1 MLIISFIWLFLCV
14 IIECILAP
22 YIGFSFLISFLMM
35 FSNLIIVSIS
45 NNKKMAYILFLFPL
59 LILLLCYL
67 TKAPPDELRWSI
79 IKWLPCCF
87 LSIFQR
93 YEKQNILPKYV
104 VFYYFISLIP
114 FMIIVYDAIAA
125 PS

>member
-1 MLIISFIWLFLCV
+1 MIIISYIWLFICL

-45 NNKKMAYILFLFPL
+45 NNKKMAFILFLLPL
-59 LILLLCYL
+59 FLLLLCYSI
-67 TKAPPDELRWSI
+67 KDPPDELSWSI

-87 LSIFQR
+87 LSVLHR
-93 YEKQNILPKYV
+93 YEKQNILTRYV
-104 VFYYFISLIP
+104 ILCYSISLIP
-114 FMIIVYDAIAA
+114 FMIIIHNAIIA
-125 PS
+125 P